1 MVSGRTTVEQGWSK
15 LPDDVTSGPL
25 GNRDGTAPN
34 RRALK
39 PLLRRLFPEF
49 SVTALTLANNAIG
62 ETYDLAAIQDRIARS
77 DGWLRGVGQLLDGVR
92 TELKDRHY
100 VGGDDP
106 VFTLVINESPAVGDL
121 LPAEEIARWVAGICD
136 QLTGREDK
144 GIDALR
150 RLFADPHKRAALAE
164 QLNAAWCH
172 RVEDLPDGEAAA
184 EYAEQ
189 LDRYLR
195 SLGFESTSLPSV
207 RSADGEAAW
216 LAAAE
221 IDAPVP
227 LLKNLPL
234 FGLSARVA
242 PTRPVLTNR
251 DELDDATASGADE
264 PSLTLPLDQPIQR
277 RLWSVL
283 KGAAGRSWLSQL
295 PDLVVMAGLEIEGS
309 AKPLGLQTARARVG
323 LAAGARAYS
332 AIVPDERVDK
342 LFDHEGAVGYL
353 NRHVQGVLSMV
364 GGFSN
369 LDATAKNDLWDPGSI
384 LIPELW
390 KTLHNAEYRRGTI
403 TEPSWVWGR
412 IAGEVHGLLKEIQE
426 RYTKGRSGA
435 SSREWQPGGQS
446 RRHGNERPDAQ
457 VLARDAR
464 VRAIMDHLRRTQG
477 DEVLLDILRFRAT
490 SAEGAPSQGEVRLAW
505 EAAGT
510 EFSGDEGVEG
520 ASWRDLLGYLDDHLA
535 RA

>member
-15 LPDDVTSGPL
+15 LTDDVRRGPL
-25 GNRDGTAPN
+25 GNRDGSAPN

-62 ETYDLAAIQDRIARS
+62 ETHDLAAIRDRIARS
-77 DGWLRGVGQLLDGVR
+77 ECWLRGVGQLLDGVR
-92 TELKDRHY
+92 TELRDRHY

-106 VFTLVINESPAVGDL
+106 VFTLVINESPAVGEL
-121 LPAEEIARWVAGICD
+121 LSGEEIPRWVAGICD

-150 RLFADPHKRAALAE
+150 RLFADPVKRTAFAE
-164 QLNAAWCH
+164 QLNAAWCL
-172 RVEDLPDGEAAA
+172 RVEDLPSGEAAA

-195 SLGFESTSLPSV
+195 SLGFESTSTPSV

-216 LAAAE
+216 LAAAA
-221 IDAPVP
+221 IDAALP

-234 FGLSARVA
+234 FGLSAHVA
-242 PTRPVLTNR
+242 PTRPDLTNR
-251 DELDDATASGADE
+251 NEADDATASGADE

-283 KGAAGRSWLSQL
+283 KGAAGRSWLPQL
-295 PDLVVMAGLEIEGS
+295 PELVVMAGLEIEGS
-309 AKPLGLQTARARVG
+309 ARPLGLQTAQARAG

-332 AIVPDERVDK
+332 AIVPDERVDE

-353 NRHVQGVLSMV
+353 NRHVHSVLSMV
-364 GGFSN
+364 GGFSK
-369 LDATAKNDLWDPGSI
+369 LGATAKNDLWDPGSI

-390 KTLHNAEYRRGTI
+390 RTLHNAEYRLGTI

-426 RYTKGRSGA
+426 RFTKGRSGA
-435 SSREWQPGGQS
+435 SSRDWRPGGKS
-446 RRHGNERPDAQ
+446 RRHTNERPDAQ
-457 VLARDAR
+457 VLERDAR
-464 VRAIMDHLRRTQG
+464 VRATIDHLRRTGG

-490 SAEGAPSQGEVRLAW
+490 SAEGAPSQGEVRLEW
-505 EAAGT
+505 EAASA
-510 EFSGDEGVEG
+510 EASGDEGVEG